1 MQCFDRKK
9 IFKNL
14 GVSYNVQF
22 IKQVPMHP
30 RGRLVRATKNSQGDD
45 DVKFTKKQTP
55 AHPTDRL
62 RRKKKTLKHPRD
74 RMREKELKIDRENIS
89 VLMREKIAFDPEVFL
104 NRTVL
109 LDT

>member
-1 MQCFDRKK
+1 MQCFDIKK
-9 IFKNL
+9 IMKNL
-14 GVSYNVQF
+14 GDSYNLQF

-62 RRKKKTLKHPRD
+62 KRKKKTLKHPRD
-74 RMREKELKIDRENIS
+74 KMREKESGKCFCSYAGKNCFRSRGSFKQNNAS
-89 VLMREKIAFDPEVFL
+89 
-104 NRTVL
+104 
-109 LDT
+109 